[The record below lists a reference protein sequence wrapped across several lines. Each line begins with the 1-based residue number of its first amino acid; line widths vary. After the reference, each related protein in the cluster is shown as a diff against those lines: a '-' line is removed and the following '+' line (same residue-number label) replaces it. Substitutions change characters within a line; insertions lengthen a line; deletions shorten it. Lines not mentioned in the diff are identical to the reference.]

1 MKTMDLFVS
10 LNKFNNQTEYE
21 AYKALPA
28 LPAEIAA
35 EDDLSMS
42 NVLVLTVG
50 YSKVVIM
57 TLDNDELGISRKI
70 VLDRKIETGPAH
82 WSARSI
88 AVNGK
93 ALVMHGPEFVPFTV
107 VPVDNEDGFEI
118 VYRKEEEAAE

>member
-10 LNKFNNQTEYE
+10 LNNFNNQAEYE
-21 AYKALPA
+21 AYNAVPVLDT
-28 LPAEIAA
+28 A
-35 EDDLSMS
+35 EDDFCMS

-57 TLDNDELGISRKI
+57 TLDNDEAKARKT
-70 VLDRKIETGPAH
+70 VLDRKIKTGHAH

>member
-10 LNKFNNQTEYE
+10 LNNFNNQAEYE
-21 AYKALPA
+21 AYNAVPVLDT
-28 LPAEIAA
+28 A
-35 EDDLSMS
+35 EDDFCMS

-57 TLDNDELGISRKI
+57 TLDNDEAKARKT
-70 VLDRKIETGPAH
+70 VLDRKIKTGPAH

-118 VYRKEEEAAE
+118 VYRKEGEDAE

>member
-10 LNKFNNQTEYE
+10 LNNFNNQAEYE
-21 AYKALPA
+21 AYNAVPVLDT
-28 LPAEIAA
+28 A
-35 EDDLSMS
+35 EDDFCMS

-57 TLDNDELGISRKI
+57 TLDNDEAKARKT
-70 VLDRKIETGPAH
+70 VLDRKIKTGPAH
-82 WSARSI
+82 WPARSI

-93 ALVMHGPEFVPFTV
+93 SLVMHGPEFVPFTV
-107 VPVDNEDGFEI
+107 VPADNEDGFEI

>member
-10 LNKFNNQTEYE
+10 LNNFNNQAEYE
-21 AYKALPA
+21 AYNAVPVLDT
-28 LPAEIAA
+28 A
-35 EDDLSMS
+35 EDDFCMS

-57 TLDNDELGISRKI
+57 TLDNDEAKARKT
-70 VLDRKIETGPAH
+70 VLDRKIKTGSAH

-118 VYRKEEEAAE
+118 VYRKEEEDAE

>member
-10 LNKFNNQTEYE
+10 LNNFNNQAEYE
-21 AYKALPA
+21 AYNAVPVLDT
-28 LPAEIAA
+28 A
-35 EDDLSMS
+35 EDDFCMS

-57 TLDNDELGISRKI
+57 TLDNDEAKARKT
-70 VLDRKIETGPAH
+70 VLDRKIKTVPAH

-93 ALVMHGPEFVPFTV
+93 ALVMHGPESVPFTV

>member
-10 LNKFNNQTEYE
+10 LNNFNNQAEYE
-21 AYKALPA
+21 AYNAVPVLDT
-28 LPAEIAA
+28 A
-35 EDDLSMS
+35 EDDFCMS

-57 TLDNDELGISRKI
+57 TLDNDEAKARKT
-70 VLDRKIETGPAH
+70 VLDRKIKTGAAH

-118 VYRKEEEAAE
+118 VYRKEDAE

>member
-10 LNKFNNQTEYE
+10 LNNFNNQAEYEEYE
-21 AYKALPA
+21 ALP
-28 LPAEIAA
+28 PIEKA
-35 EDDLSMS
+35 EDDFGISD
-42 NVLVLTVG
+42 VLVMTVG

-57 TLDNDELGISRKI
+57 TLDNDEAKARKT
-70 VLDRKIETGPAH
+70 VLDRKIKTGAAH

-118 VYRKEEEAAE
+118 VYRKGEEDAE

>member
-10 LNKFNNQTEYE
+10 LNNFNNQAEYE
-21 AYKALPA
+21 AYNAVPVLDT
-28 LPAEIAA
+28 A
-35 EDDLSMS
+35 EDDFCMS
-42 NVLVLTVG
+42 NVLVLTAG

-57 TLDNDELGISRKI
+57 TLDNAEAKAPKT
-70 VLDRKIETGPAH
+70 VLDRKIKTGPPH

-118 VYRKEEEAAE
+118 VYRKEEEDAE

>member
-10 LNKFNNQTEYE
+10 LNNFNNQAEYE
-21 AYKALPA
+21 AYNAVPVLDT
-28 LPAEIAA
+28 A
-35 EDDLSMS
+35 EDDFCMS
-42 NVLVLTVG
+42 NVLFLTVG

-57 TLDNDELGISRKI
+57 TLDNDEAKARKT
-70 VLDRKIETGPAH
+70 VLDRKIKTGPAH

-118 VYRKEEEAAE
+118 VYRKGEEDAE

>member
-10 LNKFNNQTEYE
+10 LNNFNNQAEYE
-21 AYKALPA
+21 AYNAVPVLDT
-28 LPAEIAA
+28 A
-35 EDDLSMS
+35 EDDFCMS

-57 TLDNDELGISRKI
+57 TLDNDEAKARKT
-70 VLDRKIETGPAH
+70 VLDRKIKTGPVH

-118 VYRKEEEAAE
+118 VYRKGEEDAE

>member
-1 MKTMDLFVS
+1 MKTMGLFVS
-10 LNKFNNQTEYE
+10 LNNFNNQAEYE
-21 AYKALPA
+21 AYNAVPVLDT
-28 LPAEIAA
+28 A
-35 EDDLSMS
+35 EDDFCMS

-57 TLDNDELGISRKI
+57 TLDNDEAKARKT
-70 VLDRKIETGPAH
+70 VLDRKIKTGPAH

-118 VYRKEEEAAE
+118 VYRKGEEDAE

>member
-10 LNKFNNQTEYE
+10 LNNFNNHAEYE
-21 AYKALPA
+21 AYNAVHVLDT
-28 LPAEIAA
+28 A
-35 EDDLSMS
+35 EDDFCMS

-57 TLDNDELGISRKI
+57 TLDNDELGISRKT
-70 VLDRKIETGPAH
+70 VLDRKIKTGPVH

>member
-10 LNKFNNQTEYE
+10 LNNFNNQAEYE
-21 AYKALPA
+21 AYNA
-28 LPAEIAA
+28 LPAEETA
-35 EDDLSMS
+35 EDDFCMS
-42 NVLVLTVG
+42 NVAVLVVG

-57 TLDNDELGISRKI
+57 TLDNDELGISRKT
-70 VLDRKIETGPAH
+70 VLDRKIKTGPAH

>member
-10 LNKFNNQTEYE
+10 LNNFNNQAEYE
-21 AYKALPA
+21 AYNAVPA
-28 LPAEIAA
+28 LDTA
-35 EDDLSMS
+35 EDDFCMS

-57 TLDNDELGISRKI
+57 TLDNDEAKARKT
-70 VLDRKIETGPAH
+70 VLDRKIKTGPAH

-118 VYRKEEEAAE
+118 VYRKEEEATE

>member
-10 LNKFNNQTEYE
+10 LNNFNNQAEYE
-21 AYKALPA
+21 AYNAVPVLDT
-28 LPAEIAA
+28 A
-35 EDDLSMS
+35 EDDFCMS

-57 TLDNDELGISRKI
+57 TLDNDEAKARKT
-70 VLDRKIETGPAH
+70 VLDRKIKTGTAH

-118 VYRKEEEAAE
+118 VYRKGEEDAE

>member
-10 LNKFNNQTEYE
+10 LNNFNNQAEHEEYE
-21 AYKALPA
+21 ALPP
-28 LPAEIAA
+28 LEKA
-35 EDDLSMS
+35 EDDFGISD
-42 NVLVLTVG
+42 VLVMTVG

-57 TLDNDELGISRKI
+57 TLDNDEAKARKT
-70 VLDRKIETGPAH
+70 VLDRKIKTGAAH

-107 VPVDNEDGFEI
+107 VPVDNADGFEI

>member
-10 LNKFNNQTEYE
+10 LNNFNNQAEYEEYE
-21 AYKALPA
+21 ALP
-28 LPAEIAA
+28 PIEKA
-35 EDDLSMS
+35 EDDFGIFD
-42 NVLVLTVG
+42 VLVMTVG

-57 TLDNDELGISRKI
+57 TLDNDEAKARKT
-70 VLDRKIETGPAH
+70 VLDRKIKTGSAH

-118 VYRKEEEAAE
+118 VYRKGEEDAE

>member
-10 LNKFNNQTEYE
+10 LNNFNNQAEYE
-21 AYKALPA
+21 AYNAVPVLDT
-28 LPAEIAA
+28 A
-35 EDDLSMS
+35 EDDFCMS

-57 TLDNDELGISRKI
+57 TLDNDEAKARKT
-70 VLDRKIETGPAH
+70 VLDRKIKTGSAH

-118 VYRKEEEAAE
+118 VYRKGEEDAE

>member
-10 LNKFNNQTEYE
+10 LNNFNNQAEYEEYE
-21 AYKALPA
+21 ALP
-28 LPAEIAA
+28 PIEKA
-35 EDDLSMS
+35 EDDFGISD
-42 NVLVLTVG
+42 VLVMTVG

-57 TLDNDELGISRKI
+57 TLDNDEAKARKT
-70 VLDRKIETGPAH
+70 VLDRKIKTGSAH

>member
-10 LNKFNNQTEYE
+10 LNNFNNQAEYE
-21 AYKALPA
+21 AYNAVPVLDT
-28 LPAEIAA
+28 A
-35 EDDLSMS
+35 EDDFYMS

-57 TLDNDELGISRKI
+57 TLDNDEAKARKT
-70 VLDRKIETGPAH
+70 VLDRKIKTGPAH

>member
-10 LNKFNNQTEYE
+10 LNNFDNQAEYE
-21 AYKALPA
+21 AYNAVPVLDT
-28 LPAEIAA
+28 A
-35 EDDLSMS
+35 EDDFCMS

-57 TLDNDELGISRKI
+57 TLDNDEAKARKT
-70 VLDRKIETGPAH
+70 VLDRKIKTGSAH

>member
-10 LNKFNNQTEYE
+10 LNNFNNQAEYE
-21 AYKALPA
+21 AYNAVPVLDT
-28 LPAEIAA
+28 A
-35 EDDLSMS
+35 EDDFCMS

-57 TLDNDELGISRKI
+57 TLDNDEAKARKT
-70 VLDRKIETGPAH
+70 VLDRKIKTGPAH

-93 ALVMHGPEFVPFTV
+93 ALVMRGPEFVPFTV

-118 VYRKEEEAAE
+118 VYRKEEEDAE

>member
-10 LNKFNNQTEYE
+10 LNNFNNQAEYE
-21 AYKALPA
+21 AYNAAPVLDT
-28 LPAEIAA
+28 A
-35 EDDLSMS
+35 EDDFCVS

-57 TLDNDELGISRKI
+57 TLDNDEAKARKT
-70 VLDRKIETGPAH
+70 VLDRKIKTGPAH
-82 WSARSI
+82 CSARSI

>member
-10 LNKFNNQTEYE
+10 LNNFNNQAEYE
-21 AYKALPA
+21 AYNAVPVLDT
-28 LPAEIAA
+28 A
-35 EDDLSMS
+35 EDDFCMS

-57 TLDNDELGISRKI
+57 TLDNDEAKARKT
-70 VLDRKIETGPAH
+70 VLDRKIKTGPAH

-118 VYRKEEEAAE
+118 VYRKGEEDAE

>member
-10 LNKFNNQTEYE
+10 LNNFNNQAEYE
-21 AYKALPA
+21 AYNAAPVLDT
-28 LPAEIAA
+28 A
-35 EDDLSMS
+35 EDDFCMS

-57 TLDNDELGISRKI
+57 TLDNDEAKARKT
-70 VLDRKIETGPAH
+70 VLDRKIKTGPAH

-107 VPVDNEDGFEI
+107 APVDNEDGFEI

>member
-10 LNKFNNQTEYE
+10 LNNFNNQAEYE
-21 AYKALPA
+21 AYNAVPVLDT
-28 LPAEIAA
+28 A
-35 EDDLSMS
+35 EDDFCMS

-57 TLDNDELGISRKI
+57 TLDNDEAKARKT
-70 VLDRKIETGPAH
+70 VLDRKVKTGPAH

-118 VYRKEEEAAE
+118 VYRKGEEDAE

>member
-10 LNKFNNQTEYE
+10 LNNFNNQAEYE
-21 AYKALPA
+21 AYNAVPVLDT
-28 LPAEIAA
+28 A
-35 EDDLSMS
+35 EDDFRMS

-57 TLDNDELGISRKI
+57 TLDNDEAKARKT
-70 VLDRKIETGPAH
+70 VLDRKIKTGPAH

-118 VYRKEEEAAE
+118 VYRKGEEDAE

>member
-10 LNKFNNQTEYE
+10 LNNFNNQAEYE
-21 AYKALPA
+21 AYNAAPVLDT
-28 LPAEIAA
+28 A
-35 EDDLSMS
+35 EDDFCMS

-57 TLDNDELGISRKI
+57 TLDNDEAKARKT
-70 VLDRKIETGPAH
+70 VLDRKIKTGAAH

-118 VYRKEEEAAE
+118 VYRKGEEDAE

>member
-10 LNKFNNQTEYE
+10 LNNFNNQAEYE
-21 AYKALPA
+21 AYNAAPVLGT
-28 LPAEIAA
+28 A
-35 EDDLSMS
+35 EDDFSMS

-57 TLDNDELGISRKI
+57 TLDNDEAKARKT
-70 VLDRKIETGPAH
+70 VLDRKIKTGPAH

-118 VYRKEEEAAE
+118 VYRKGEEDAE

>member
-10 LNKFNNQTEYE
+10 LNNFNNQAEYE
-21 AYKALPA
+21 AYNAVPVLDP
-28 LPAEIAA
+28 A
-35 EDDLSMS
+35 EDDFCMS

-57 TLDNDELGISRKI
+57 TLDNDEAKARKT
-70 VLDRKIETGPAH
+70 VLDRKIKTGPAH

>member
-1 MKTMDLFVS
+1 MKTMNLFVS
-10 LNKFNNQTEYE
+10 LNNFNNQAEYE
-21 AYKALPA
+21 AYNAVPVLDT
-28 LPAEIAA
+28 A
-35 EDDLSMS
+35 EDDFCMS

-57 TLDNDELGISRKI
+57 TLDNDEAKARKT
-70 VLDRKIETGPAH
+70 VLDRKVKTGPAH

-118 VYRKEEEAAE
+118 VYRKGEEDAE

>member
-10 LNKFNNQTEYE
+10 LNNFNNQAEYEEYE
-21 AYKALPA
+21 ALP
-28 LPAEIAA
+28 PIEKA
-35 EDDLSMS
+35 EDDFCMS

-57 TLDNDELGISRKI
+57 TLDDDELGISRKI
-70 VLDRKIETGPAH
+70 VLDRKIKTGPAH

-107 VPVDNEDGFEI
+107 VPVDNADGFEI
-118 VYRKEEEAAE
+118 VYRKEEEATE

>member
-10 LNKFNNQTEYE
+10 LNNFNNQAEYE
-21 AYKALPA
+21 AYNAVPVLGT
-28 LPAEIAA
+28 A
-35 EDDLSMS
+35 EDDFCMS

-57 TLDNDELGISRKI
+57 TLDNDEAKARKT
-70 VLDRKIETGPAH
+70 VLDRKIKTGPAH

>member
-10 LNKFNNQTEYE
+10 LNNFNNQAEYE
-21 AYKALPA
+21 AYNAVPVLDT
-28 LPAEIAA
+28 A
-35 EDDLSMS
+35 EDDFCMP

-57 TLDNDELGISRKI
+57 TLDNDELGISRKT
-70 VLDRKIETGPAH
+70 VLGRKIKTGPAH

-93 ALVMHGPEFVPFTV
+93 ALVMHGPEFAPFTV

-118 VYRKEEEAAE
+118 VYRKGEEDAE

>member
-10 LNKFNNQTEYE
+10 LNNFNNQAEYE
-21 AYKALPA
+21 AYNAVPVFDT
-28 LPAEIAA
+28 A
-35 EDDLSMS
+35 EDDFCMS

-57 TLDNDELGISRKI
+57 TLDNDEAKARKT
-70 VLDRKIETGPAH
+70 VLDRKIKTGPAY

-118 VYRKEEEAAE
+118 VYRKEDAE